1 MKNLV
6 LPEYNQIEEMD
17 DGEIIRSLTGHAI
30 AEYVYSFKQG
40 GRTVEGLTIAGIN
53 EAANRKGGVEV
64 SEIQTME
71 GADSWK
77 AIVKATDRRNETSRY
92 GAFEQPK
99 VAGGRPDPF
108 AFTKA
113 VHKAQRNAIK
123 QLLPMPVIKEILTYY
138 LRQSAR
144 EIVLRYVEQLSPRW
158 ESEGLKSIDFWNYV
172 KQKFG
177 VSAASEVSKD
187 NWEILRRELLTEID
201 RVVERM
207 RAVKDNWKAITSRV
221 TGSPNRARDVCVKD
235 GLNYEDTDA

>member
-1 MKNLV
+1 
-6 LPEYNQIEEMD
+6 
-17 DGEIIRSLTGHAI
+17 
-30 AEYVYSFKQG
+30 
-40 GRTVEGLTIAGIN
+40 VEGLTIAGIN
-53 EAANRKGGVEV
+53 EAANRKGGIEV
-64 SEIQTME
+64 SEVQTLE
-71 GADSWK
+71 STESWK
-77 AIVKATDRRNETSRY
+77 AIVKATDKRNETSRY

-99 VAGGRPDPF
+99 AAFGKTDPF

-207 RAVKDNWKAITSRV
+207 RAVKANWKAITLAVEEKSIK
-221 TGSPNRARDVCVKD
+221 GELLASSK
-235 GLNYEDTDA
+235 E